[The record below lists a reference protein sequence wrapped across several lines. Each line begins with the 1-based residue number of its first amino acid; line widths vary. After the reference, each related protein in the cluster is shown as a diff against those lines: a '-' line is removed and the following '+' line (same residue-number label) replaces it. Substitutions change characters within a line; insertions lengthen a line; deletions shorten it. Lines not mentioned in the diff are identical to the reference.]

1 MTYSFITDQMRSELV
16 EMVYGPEQDEENK
29 ACPLHSNLGN
39 TLQINVILRDSDIGE
54 ILNRDKF
61 MILWTTGQ
69 RHI

>member
-1 MTYSFITDQMRSELV
+1 MKKTKLV
-16 EMVYGPEQDEENK
+16 LCI
-29 ACPLHSNLGN
+29 AIILH
-39 TLQINVILRDSDIGE
+39 VVLRDSDIGE

>member
-1 MTYSFITDQMRSELV
+1 
-16 EMVYGPEQDEENK
+16 MVYGPEQDQENK